1 MSWALVLHGGAGD
14 WREDGIPAALAGIRR
29 AAERG
34 RALCEQGA
42 SALEVVCEA
51 VALLEDDPVFNAG
64 TGSVLNRD
72 GEAEMDAAVMRGRDL
87 AFGAVGAITRVRHPV
102 HVARAVM
109 ERSAHALLV
118 GTGALAFA
126 REHGFGDHD
135 PVSERARADHLARM
149 HPQPPGTV
157 GAACLDAHGELAAAT
172 STGGLFLKL
181 PGRVGDS
188 PLPGAGTYAGSAAAV
203 SATGKGELVMRVLGA
218 KRIHDLIGS
227 GARAQPA
234 IQQMLREMRAN
245 VGADAGFI
253 AVSRAGDIGIAHG
266 TPAMVH
272 AWCRDGEPGIQAGW
286 KV

>member
-1 MSWALVLHGGAGD
+1 
-14 WREDGIPAALAGIRR
+14 
-29 AAERG
+29 
-34 RALCEQGA
+34 
-42 SALEVVCEA
+42 
-51 VALLEDDPVFNAG
+51 
-64 TGSVLNRD
+64 
-72 GEAEMDAAVMRGRDL
+72 
-87 AFGAVGAITRVRHPV
+87 
-102 HVARAVM
+102 
-109 ERSAHALLV
+109 
-118 GTGALAFA
+118 
-126 REHGFGDHD
+126 
-135 PVSERARADHLARM
+135 
-149 HPQPPGTV
+149 
-157 GAACLDAHGELAAAT
+157 LAAAT